1 MDYKTITSYEKA
13 CEDQKRDPALRPDVS
28 MLEPGL
34 QKFLMAAYELA
45 IANRSLNKDKEGN
58 VTKANWSNID
68 EEKWFPWMDVEADEE
83 NPSGSGLSFFD
94 TGFGYSFTYVASRLT
109 SREAKIA
116 KFFFENFKSQWE
128 DYILDRD

>member
-13 CEDQKRDPALRPDVS
+13 CQDQKRDPALRPDVS
-28 MLEPGL
+28 MLEPDL

-45 IANRSLNKDKEGN
+45 IVNRSLNKDKKGN
-58 VTKANWSNID
+58 VTKANWNTG
-68 EEKWFPWMDVEADEE
+68 EEKWFPWMDVEADDDH
-83 NPSGSGLSFFD
+83 PSGSGLSFYA
-94 TGFGYSFTYVASRLT
+94 TGFGRSGTNVASRLT
-109 SREAKIA
+109 SRESKIA